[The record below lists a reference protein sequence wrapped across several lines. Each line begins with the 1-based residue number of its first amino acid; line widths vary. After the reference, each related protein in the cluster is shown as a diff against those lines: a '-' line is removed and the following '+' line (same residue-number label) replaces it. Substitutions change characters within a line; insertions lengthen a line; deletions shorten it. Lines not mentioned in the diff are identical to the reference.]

1 MTFCGAFIFTIS
13 IDRSQGGGC
22 TMEADLNNARHDME
36 NKTAEAVR
44 VIETDAFREMEEALP
59 HSGELQH
66 GLRSIRYCKLEVFK
80 DCITGTLRI
89 PQKSMDRTPHL
100 SFGIY
105 MTIDNSIFIED
116 GGKLRQWIIKHK
128 EIFDGTRTPGV
139 ILLKMIY
146 AFIEDDVFYL
156 VHLEKELNDL
166 GDRLAAGIPDDFFV
180 QLTRHRQKLSELNA
194 YYEQLTVICE
204 QMQAEDNDGY
214 TGSAAAWQNASR
226 RTGLLQDHV
235 RLLQENVIQLR
246 ELYQARLDT
255 AQNSVMMVLT
265 IVTTIFLPLTLLTG
279 WYGMNFKNMP
289 ELGWRYGYPLVVLIA
304 ILIIILEIIY
314 FKKKKFF

>member
-1 MTFCGAFIFTIS
+1 
-13 IDRSQGGGC
+13 
-22 TMEADLNNARHDME
+22 MEADLDNVRNDKE
-36 NKTAEAVR
+36 EKTAEAVR
-44 VIETDAFREMEEALP
+44 IIETDAFRKMEEDLP

-66 GLRSIRYCKLEVFK
+66 GLRSIRFCKLEVFK

-89 PQKSMDRTPHL
+89 PQKSMDRAPHI

-105 MTIDNSIFIED
+105 MTFDNSIFIED
-116 GGKLRQWIIKHK
+116 EGKLRQWIIKHK
-128 EIFDGTRTPGV
+128 EIFDGTNTPGE

-166 GDRLAAGIPDDFFV
+166 GDRLAAGIPEDFFV
-180 QLTRHRQKLSELNA
+180 QLTRYRQKLSEFNA

-204 QMQAEDNDGY
+204 QMQAEEDRY
-214 TGSAAAWQNASR
+214 TDSAAAWQNASR

-235 RLLQENVIQLR
+235 RLLQENIIQLR

-289 ELGWRYGYPLVVLIA
+289 ELGWRYGYPLVILIA
-304 ILIIILEIIY
+304 LLIIVLEIIY